1 MSEVTIFKQQSVAP
15 TTRDRGLSPLAQALA
30 TNANSKRIAA
40 KNGKFHKVVNG
51 EKVASISGS
60 INVIVINALNKVSRQ
75 FYDAI
80 YDPDAEPTLPDCWSN
95 LGDVPDPK
103 ATNAQA
109 LNCASCPKNID
120 GSGPKGKGRAC
131 RFQRRIAV
139 LLEGDPSGDIYQMSL
154 PSLSLFGKG
163 SGNVHPFES
172 YLSYL
177 AANGESIDRIV
188 TEVSLDDDAD
198 VTVMKFSPVRHL
210 DEPELDLVE
219 AAQQNPVAK
228 SVVQITVA
236 QHDGVTK
243 KPKDNGF
250 TEEVAAKKEELEP
263 SEPVKRATKA
273 KQEEAPPT
281 DLASVIDAWGKD

>member
-1 MSEVTIFKQQSVAP
+1 MSEMTIFKQQSVAP
-15 TTRDRGLSPLAQALA
+15 TRDRGLSPLAQALA

-210 DEPELDLVE
+210 GDTELDLVE
-219 AAQQNPVAK
+219 TAQQNPVAK

-250 TEEVAAKKEELEP
+250 TEEVVTKKEEVEP
-263 SEPVKRATKA
+263 SEPVKRTTKA

-281 DLASVIDAWGKD
+281 DLASVIDAWGND

>member
-15 TTRDRGLSPLAQALA
+15 TRDRGLSPLAQALA

-163 SGNVHPFES
+163 SGNAHPFES

-228 SVVQITVA
+228 SVVQFTVA

>member
-1 MSEVTIFKQQSVAP
+1 MTIFKQQSVAP
-15 TTRDRGLSPLAQALA
+15 TRDRGLSPLAQALA

-210 DEPELDLVE
+210 GDTELDLVE
-219 AAQQNPVAK
+219 TAQQNPVAK

-250 TEEVAAKKEELEP
+250 TEEVVTKKEEVEP
-263 SEPVKRATKA
+263 SEPVKRTTKA

-281 DLASVIDAWGKD
+281 DLASVIDAWGND

>member
-1 MSEVTIFKQQSVAP
+1 MSEMTIFKQQSVAP
-15 TTRDRGLSPLAQALA
+15 TRDRGLSPLAQALA
-30 TNANSKRIAA
+30 TNANSKRIGA
-40 KNGKFHKVVNG
+40 KNGKFIRYVNG
-51 EKVASISGS
+51 EKVGS
-60 INVIVINALNKVSRQ
+60 NPGPLNVIVINALNRVSRQ
-75 FYDAI
+75 FYDAV

-103 ATNAQA
+103 VTKPQA

-120 GSGPKGKGRAC
+120 GSDRSGKGRAC

-139 LLEGDPSGDIYQMSL
+139 LLEGDASGDIYQMSI
-154 PSLSLFGKG
+154 PSKSLFGKG

-177 AANGESIDRIV
+177 AANGQSIDRIV
-188 TEVSLDDDAD
+188 TEISLDEDAEF
-198 VTVMKFSPVRHL
+198 TIMTFSPVRHL
-210 DEPELDLVE
+210 GDTELDLVE

-250 TEEVAAKKEELEP
+250 TEEVAAKKEEPEP
-263 SEPVKRATKA
+263 SEPVKRTTKT

>member
-1 MSEVTIFKQQSVAP
+1 MSEMTIFKQQSVAP
-15 TTRDRGLSPLAQALA
+15 TRDRGLSPLAQALA

-273 KQEEAPPT
+273 KQEETPPT